1 MLSLNNDTRDYGLF
15 SLILDCHSTLQH
27 KITGILWENMT
38 AFTFNKKGFQKSMG
52 PMTLKITKTRHVL
65 LNAFCYLLS
74 VSFSSDE
81 LFDKVQECIV
91 AHRTN
96 SLQGT
101 IKNLCSYH

>member
-1 MLSLNNDTRDYGLF
+1 
-15 SLILDCHSTLQH
+15 
-27 KITGILWENMT
+27 MT
-38 AFTFNKKGFQKSMG
+38 AFTFYEKGFQKSMG
-52 PMTLKITKTRHVL
+52 PMTLKIMKNRHVL
-65 LNAFCYLLS
+65 LNAFYYPILS